1 MQNSVRK
8 NNINLERELKDLV
21 SMNRFSSGSSLLSTI
36 KPQSL
41 LSTIKQQKHTTGKR
55 GHITTTALKQS
66 AYKEQEYTLSIIE
79 NYAREVG
86 ICAFNFRTME
96 IFITQFIDNEAYVN
110 TITMINYWRPLEI
123 VMNQRSEGSS
133 LHLMIKSIFLN
144 CYVGFCQEKIST
156 KIWGKTSIQNR
167 P

>member
-8 NNINLERELKDLV
+8 NNINLERELKNLL
-21 SMNRFSSGSSLLSTI
+21 SMNRFSSSSSLLSTI

-66 AYKEQEYTLSIIE
+66 AYKEQEYTLSIVE

-86 ICAFNFRTME
+86 ICAGKFSFFKVKG
-96 IFITQFIDNEAYVN
+96 IVNE
-110 TITMINYWRPLEI
+110 
-123 VMNQRSEGSS
+123 
-133 LHLMIKSIFLN
+133 
-144 CYVGFCQEKIST
+144 
-156 KIWGKTSIQNR
+156 
-167 P
+167 